1 MNLFRLADIVV
12 VPLTAPVAVLLGAPA
27 LGTLVGAAVW
37 VLQRL
42 IELGLAHKA
51 RSTDNVRVAVAL
63 NLGGVVGRAWLV
75 GLTILAVGSA
85 GEREDGLAAAILT
98 FVAFTLYFVNSLLA
112 RSLERNSVP
121 S

>member
-1 MNLFRLADIVV
+1 VNLFRLSDIVV

-27 LGTLVGAAVW
+27 LGTLVGAAMW
-37 VLQRL
+37 VAQRL
-42 IELGLAHKA
+42 LELGLERKA
-51 RSTDNVRVAVAL
+51 RSTDNVRMAVGL

-75 GLTILAVGSA
+75 GLTILAVGTA
-85 GEREDGLAAAILT
+85 GEREDGLAAAILV
-98 FVAFTLYFVNSLLA
+98 FIAFTLYFVNSLLA